1 MLNKMKSFGGNKIFT
16 KIILGIC
23 VMFLFTGTAF
33 AANSTSI
40 RLQQPKSPTNEDTFK
55 ITFVALDT
63 NPDQAVN
70 VQCYKRGPT
79 DADYATFGSVINLTN
94 GGNTDICQVQG
105 SIMNQGAGTYS
116 FKVIA
121 TGSTNV
127 TSNIVDV
134 DFNNSE
140 KPEAPINYS
149 KEKPD
154 NCTYKIK
161 FKTANDSGRT
171 IKVVLYRSTDS
182 VFNVDSAHQVNSLD
196 IGSDTEGSMTD
207 NISPNCSTTYY
218 YAIRSFDVYG
228 NGSDP
233 RGDVSTSTIIINPT
247 TTAQTQG
254 AIEVLGGQTLGGEV
268 LGEKEVSSEAAKEVL
283 GEDKALEKNV
293 LQESTAN
300 IMSWIASHKI
310 VSAVILIILIG
321 TLLSLYR
328 KSKKRVE

>member
-1 MLNKMKSFGGNKIFT
+1 MNKIFT

-79 DADYATFGSVINLTN
+79 DADYVTFGSVINLTN
-94 GGNTDICQVQG
+94 GGNTDICQVEG
-105 SIMNQGAGTYS
+105 SIMNQGVGTYS

-121 TGSTNV
+121 AGSTNV
-127 TSNIVDV
+127 TSNIVSV

-140 KPEAPINYS
+140 KPGAPEGYS
-149 KEKPD
+149 KSKPD
-154 NCTYKIK
+154 DCTYKIN

-171 IKVVLYRSTDS
+171 IKVVLYRSADAT
-182 VFNVDSAHQVNSLD
+182 FNVDSAHQVNSVN
-196 IGSDTEGSMTD
+196 IGSDTDGSMTD
-207 NISPNCSTTYY
+207 NISPNCSTNYY
-218 YAIRSFDVYG
+218 YAIRAFDIYG

-233 RGDVSTSTIIINPT
+233 RGDANTSTTIINPT
-247 TTAQTQG
+247 TTTQTQG
-254 AIEVLGGQTLGGEV
+254 AIEVLGGEV

-283 GEDKALEKNV
+283 GEDKTIEKNV
-293 LQESTAN
+293 LQESTAS

-328 KSKKRVE
+328 YYKKRVE